1 MQVRVFDQP
10 ETDTTVA
17 MTNQEMGQR
26 EISQRREA
34 GPMLRDAAVAANAAW
49 LVVAVL
55 YLMAEGASGGGSL
68 FTFLLAGIGFPLLNL
83 MTVLRSESA
92 EWWED

>member
-26 EISQRREA
+26 REA

-49 LVVAVL
+49 LIVAVF
-55 YLMAEGASGGGSL
+55 YLMAEGASGSGSL

-83 MTVLRSESA
+83 LTVLRSESA